1 MDAPTA
7 HRQIGTH
14 EDVLVFERDL
24 VELVVRLGCPRSEIR
39 GYRLFEEG
47 TRELAYQVVCQ
58 VRGKEVPPTS
68 QEFTF
73 EVIERTWG
81 DGLMRVLRH
90 AISRLVHLHYS
101 ELLGT
106 RYEHYGRVNSDDFP
120 HQAATHT
127 PFSRHLCH
135 TEALL
140 HHTQG
145 QLDYVHMVADEKGL
159 ELAVLR
165 EDLQE
170 SIFSRHHLLVAKR
183 KIVKKNRALRQR
195 VRDLEDHLASL
206 ESHVSELEEET
217 AELHKENEAVLGR
230 DDDHQEAY
238 DEEPASTDDDDRG
251 SDDGDDRDAIMNFY
265 EPSTP
270 SEEDLEEV
278 IPHISS
284 DE

>member
-7 HRQIGTH
+7 HRQVGTH
-14 EDVLVFERDL
+14 GDVLVFERDL
-24 VELVVRLGCPRSEIR
+24 VELCAHLGCPRPEVR

-47 TRELAYQVVCQ
+47 TRELAFWVICQ

-68 QEFTF
+68 LEFTF
-73 EVIERTWG
+73 EVIERNWG

-90 AISRLVHLHYS
+90 AISRLVHLHFD

-106 RYEHYGRVNSDDFP
+106 RYEHYRRVDSDGFP
-120 HQAATHT
+120 HQATVHT

-140 HHTQG
+140 HHTQER
-145 QLDYVHMVADEKGL
+145 LDYVWMVADERGL
-159 ELAVLR
+159 ELAVLH

-170 SIFSRHHLLVAKR
+170 SIFSRHCLLAAKR
-183 KIVKKNRALRQR
+183 RIVKRNRTLRQR
-195 VRDLEDHLASL
+195 IRDLEDHLASL

-217 AELHKENEAVLGR
+217 AELCKENEEVLGR
-230 DDDHQEAY
+230 DDHHQEAF
-238 DEEPASTDDDDRG
+238 DEEPASTDDDDHG
-251 SDDGDDRDAIMNFY
+251 SDSGEGHDAIMDFY
-265 EPSTP
+265 APATP
-270 SEEDLEEV
+270 SEEDPEEV
-278 IPHISS
+278 VPHVSA

>member
-14 EDVLVFERDL
+14 HDVLVFERDL
-24 VELVVRLGCPRSEIR
+24 VELCASLGRPRPEVR
-39 GYRLFEEG
+39 GYQLFEEG
-47 TRELAYQVVCQ
+47 TRELAIRVVCQ

-68 QEFTF
+68 PEFTF
-73 EVIERTWG
+73 EVIERNWG

-90 AISRLVHLHYS
+90 AISRLVHDHYD

-106 RYEHYGRVNSDDFP
+106 RYEHYGRIDADGLP
-120 HQAATHT
+120 YQAAAHT
-127 PFSRHLCH
+127 PFSRHFCH

-140 HHTQG
+140 HHTQEH
-145 QLDYVHMVADEKGL
+145 LDHVRMVADERGL

-170 SIFSRHHLLVAKR
+170 SIFSRHRLLAAKR
-183 KIVKKNRALRQR
+183 RIVKRNRALRQR

-217 AELHKENEAVLGR
+217 AELRKENEEVLGR
-230 DDDHQEAY
+230 DDDHQEAH

-251 SDDGDDRDAIMNFY
+251 SDSGEGHDAIMDFY
-265 EPSTP
+265 APATP
-270 SEEDLEEV
+270 SEEDPEEV
-278 IPHISS
+278 VPHVSA